1 MGILH
6 GAARHGDL
14 VAVNAELTRGTNV
27 NTPDKHGRR
36 ALALAAGSG
45 HIQVVRTLLQAGAE
59 VNGCHIGG
67 SEALSGEM
75 GWTPLMAASRGGR
88 TEIAALLL
96 KTGADVNARNSQGET
111 ALMQAIS
118 SGSVETVRL
127 LLEHGA
133 DPKAHTGNQSVW
145 EWAKEEEQDH
155 DNAFEIL
162 TILQQAGA
170 TT

>member
-14 VAVNAELTRGTNV
+14 AAVNAELTRGTDV
-27 NTPDKHGRR
+27 NTLDKHGRR
-36 ALALAAGSG
+36 ALVLAAGSG
-45 HIQVVRTLLQAGAE
+45 HIQVVKALLQAGAE
-59 VNGCHIGG
+59 LDGSQIGG
-67 SEALSGEM
+67 SEALSGER
-75 GWTPLMAASRGGR
+75 GWMPLMAAARSGQ
-88 TEIAALLL
+88 TEIASLLL
-96 KTGADVNARNSQGET
+96 KTGANVNARNAQGET

-118 SGSVETVRL
+118 SGSVATVRL

-155 DNAFEIL
+155 DNALEIL
-162 TILQQAGA
+162 TMLQQAGA
-170 TT
+170 TA